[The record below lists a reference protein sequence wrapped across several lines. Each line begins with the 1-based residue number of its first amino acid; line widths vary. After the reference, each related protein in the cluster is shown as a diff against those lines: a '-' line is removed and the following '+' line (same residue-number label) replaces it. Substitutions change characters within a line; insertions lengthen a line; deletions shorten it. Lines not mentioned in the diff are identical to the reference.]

1 MADNLISVTGLSKQ
15 FESGDQHVTVLR
27 ELSVHLGRGESLALT
42 GPSGSGKSTLLNVLC
57 EIGRAHV

>member
-27 ELSVHLGRGESLALT
+27 ELSVHL
-42 GPSGSGKSTLLNVLC
+42 
-57 EIGRAHV
+57 

>member
-1 MADNLISVTGLSKQ
+1 MADNLISATGLSKQ

-42 GPSGSGKSTLLNVLC
+42 GRPVPGKARC
-57 EIGRAHV
+57 